1 MRGGRLIHQV
11 GPQSHLHLGDTSLPC
26 LDPKNSACMVSLTK
40 MADVG
45 EMLTR
50 GCCAL
55 EDKNYI
61 GQLCRGGQVMKTKY
75 GSVREV
81 NCKQDNCN
89 TETMK
94 DRVRD
99 KDKDE
104 DKNLEVKKKT
114 HRQKE
119 AQDDVK
125 SGSRSRSTSGIFS
138 FFLLLNLFVL

>member
-11 GPQSHLHLGDTSLPC
+11 SPQTHLHLGDTSLPC
-26 LDPKNSACMVSLTK
+26 LDPKNSACMVSITK
-40 MADVG
+40 MAEVG

-61 GQLCRGGQVMKTKY
+61 GQLCRGGQVMESKY
-75 GSVREV
+75 GSVREI

-94 DRVRD
+94 DRARD

-104 DKNLEVKKKT
+104 DKNLEVKKKVV
-114 HRQKE
+114 RQKE

>member
-1 MRGGRLIHQV
+1 MRGGRRIHQV

-26 LDPKNSACMVSLTK
+26 LDPKNSACMVSITK
-40 MADVG
+40 MAEVG

-55 EDKNYI
+55 EDKNYN
-61 GQLCRGGQVMKTKY
+61 GQLCRGGQVMENKY
-75 GSVREV
+75 GSVREI

-89 TETMK
+89 AETMK
-94 DRVRD
+94 DRD

-104 DKNLEVKKKT
+104 DKNLEVKKKV

>member
-1 MRGGRLIHQV
+1 M
-11 GPQSHLHLGDTSLPC
+11 HLGDTSLPC
-26 LDPKNSACMVSLTK
+26 LDPENSACMVSITK

-50 GCCAL
+50 GCCAP

-61 GQLCRGGQVMKTKY
+61 GQLCRGGKVMESKY

-89 TETMK
+89 AEKMK
-94 DRVRD
+94 DRAR
-99 KDKDE
+99 DKDE
-104 DKNLEVKKKT
+104 DKNLEVKKKVV
-114 HRQKE
+114 RQKE

-125 SGSRSRSTSGIFS
+125 SGSRSRSTSGIF
-138 FFLLLNLFVL
+138 FFPLVQSVCAVLFFS

>member
-1 MRGGRLIHQV
+1 M
-11 GPQSHLHLGDTSLPC
+11 PC
-26 LDPKNSACMVSLTK
+26 LDPDNSACMVSITK

-55 EDKNYI
+55 EDKNFI
-61 GQLCRGGQVMKTKY
+61 GQLCRGGKVMESKY
-75 GSVREV
+75 GSVREI
-81 NCKQDNCN
+81 NCKQENCN
-89 TETMK
+89 AETMK

-99 KDKDE
+99 KDNDE
-104 DKNLEVKKKT
+104 DKNLEVKKKV

-125 SGSRSRSTSGIFS
+125 SGSRTGSTSGIFS
-138 FFLLLNLFVL
+138 FFLLLNMFVL

>member
-1 MRGGRLIHQV
+1 MRGGRRIHQV
-11 GPQSHLHLGDTSLPC
+11 GPQTHLHLGDTSLPC
-26 LDPKNSACMVSLTK
+26 LDPDNSACMVSITK

-55 EDKNYI
+55 EDKNFM
-61 GQLCRGGQVMKTKY
+61 GQLCRGGKVMESKY
-75 GSVREV
+75 GSVREI

-89 TETMK
+89 AETMK

-104 DKNLEVKKKT
+104 DKNLEVKKKV

-125 SGSRSRSTSGIFS
+125 SGSRSQSTSGIFS

>member
-1 MRGGRLIHQV
+1 
-11 GPQSHLHLGDTSLPC
+11 
-26 LDPKNSACMVSLTK
+26 MVSITK

-55 EDKNYI
+55 EDKNYN
-61 GQLCRGGQVMKTKY
+61 GQLCRGGKVMESKY
-75 GSVREV
+75 GSVRER

-89 TETMK
+89 TEAMK

-99 KDKDE
+99 KGKDE
-104 DKNLEVKKKT
+104 DKNLEVKKKV

-119 AQDDVK
+119 AQDDAK
-125 SGSRSRSTSGIFS
+125 SGSRSRSTTGIFS
-138 FFLLLNLFVL
+138 FFLLLNLFML

>member
-1 MRGGRLIHQV
+1 MRGGRHIHQV
-11 GPQSHLHLGDTSLPC
+11 SPQSHLHLGDTSLPC
-26 LDPKNSACMVSLTK
+26 LDPKNSACMVSITK

-61 GQLCRGGQVMKTKY
+61 GQLCRGGQVMKSKY

-89 TETMK
+89 AEKMK
-94 DRVRD
+94 DRAR
-99 KDKDE
+99 DKDE
-104 DKNLEVKKKT
+104 DKNLEVKKKV

>member
-1 MRGGRLIHQV
+1 MRGGRRIHQV
-11 GPQSHLHLGDTSLPC
+11 GPQTHLHLGDTSLPC
-26 LDPKNSACMVSLTK
+26 LDPKNSACMVSITK

-55 EDKNYI
+55 EDKNYN
-61 GQLCRGGQVMKTKY
+61 GQLCRGGKVMESKY

-89 TETMK
+89 AETIK
-94 DRVRD
+94 DRVR
-99 KDKDE
+99 DKDE
-104 DKNLEVKKKT
+104 DKNLEVKKKVV
-114 HRQKE
+114 RQKE

-125 SGSRSRSTSGIFS
+125 SGSRSRAKSGIFS

>member
-1 MRGGRLIHQV
+1 
-11 GPQSHLHLGDTSLPC
+11 
-26 LDPKNSACMVSLTK
+26 MVSITK
-40 MADVG
+40 MAEVG

-61 GQLCRGGQVMKTKY
+61 GQLCRGGKVMESKY
-75 GSVREV
+75 GSVREI

-89 TETMK
+89 AETMK

-104 DKNLEVKKKT
+104 DKNLEVKKKVV
-114 HRQKE
+114 RQK
-119 AQDDVK
+119 DVVK

-138 FFLLLNLFVL
+138 SSLLFNLFVLYCFYLK

>member
-1 MRGGRLIHQV
+1 
-11 GPQSHLHLGDTSLPC
+11 
-26 LDPKNSACMVSLTK
+26 MVSITK

-55 EDKNYI
+55 EDKNYN
-61 GQLCRGGQVMKTKY
+61 GQLCRGGQVMESKY
-75 GSVREV
+75 GSVREM

-94 DRVRD
+94 ERVSD
-99 KDKDE
+99 KE
-104 DKNLEVKKKT
+104 KNLEVKKEAD
-114 HRQKE
+114 RQK
-119 AQDDVK
+119 DDVK

-138 FFLLLNLFVL
+138 VFLLLNLFVLYCFSLK

>member
-1 MRGGRLIHQV
+1 M
-11 GPQSHLHLGDTSLPC
+11 PC
-26 LDPKNSACMVSLTK
+26 LDPDNSARMVSITK

-55 EDKNYI
+55 EDKNFI
-61 GQLCRGGQVMKTKY
+61 GQLCRGGKVMESKY
-75 GSVREV
+75 GSVREI
-81 NCKQDNCN
+81 NCKQENCN
-89 TETMK
+89 AETMK

-104 DKNLEVKKKT
+104 DKNLEVKKKV

-125 SGSRSRSTSGIFS
+125 SGSRSQSTSGIFS

>member
-26 LDPKNSACMVSLTK
+26 LDPKNSACMVSITK
-40 MADVG
+40 MAEVG

-61 GQLCRGGQVMKTKY
+61 GQLCRAGQVMKSKY
-75 GSVREV
+75 GSVREI

-89 TETMK
+89 AETMK
-94 DRVRD
+94 DRD

-104 DKNLEVKKKT
+104 DKNLEVKKKV

>member
-1 MRGGRLIHQV
+1 
-11 GPQSHLHLGDTSLPC
+11 
-26 LDPKNSACMVSLTK
+26 MVSITK

-55 EDKNYI
+55 EDKNFI
-61 GQLCRGGQVMKTKY
+61 GQLCRGGKVMESKY
-75 GSVREV
+75 GSVREI

-89 TETMK
+89 AETMK

-104 DKNLEVKKKT
+104 DKNLEVKKKV

-125 SGSRSRSTSGIFS
+125 SGSRSQSTSGIFS